1 MEIHAFNSFL
11 DIFNML
17 LYTTLSNQEK
27 KTDHFYQLFLTMVKL
42 FIEVFII
49 LYVTTIF
56 STYFIFYDNSS
67 S

>member
-27 KTDHFYQLFLTMVKL
+27 RQ
-42 FIEVFII
+42 
-49 LYVTTIF
+49 TIF
-56 STYFIFYDNSS
+56 INRF
-67 S
+67 